1 MKSDRRV
8 KYTQRVLKESLL
20 EILKDRPIERVT
32 VKEICDRADI
42 NRSTFYVHYGSPHE
56 LLDSIINELYDE
68 IKTKKKDFTDI
79 KAYTRQISEIIY
91 EYRDLMFV
99 LLKAGHME
107 QLFQMAALW
116 KEDFIGAFT
125 RMNMPAQRI
134 EAAYLYITCGS
145 FACIY
150 TWVLGGFDTGIDEI
164 ADEVYKLTAGALSN
178 FSREEDKDE

>member
-42 NRSTFYVHYGSPHE
+42 NRSTFYVHYGSPQE
-56 LLDSIINELYDE
+56 LLDSIKNELYDE
-68 IKTKKKDFTDI
+68 IKAKKKDFTDI
-79 KAYTRQISEIIY
+79 KAYIRQISEIIY

-99 LLKAGHME
+99 LLKAGHTE
-107 QLFQMAALW
+107 QLFQVADLW
-116 KEDFIGAFT
+116 KEDFVGAFT
-125 RMNMPAQRI
+125 RMDMPAERI
-134 EAAYLYITCGS
+134 EVAYLYITCGAVS
-145 FACIY
+145 CILS
-150 TWVLGGFDTGIDEI
+150 WVLGGSKTDIDVI
-164 ADEVYKLTAGALSN
+164 ADEVYNLTIGALSN